1 VRAYVRCLN
10 ALSATGLLSWSL
22 SARALT
28 ACPEGTRERP
38 LIAWATLIGFVAVAS
53 FVASIVARRGL
64 RASTTGAKVAGIA
77 GGIAAWL
84 LIVTAGA
91 AVGLYLLLNCY

>member
-1 VRAYVRCLN
+1 VRAHIRFLSN
-10 ALSATGLLSWSL
+10 LSAAALLGWSL
-22 SARALT
+22 SAWALT

-53 FVASIVARRGL
+53 FVATIVARRGL
-64 RASTTGAKVAGIA
+64 RASTVGLRVAGVA

-84 LIVTAGA
+84 LIMTVGA
-91 AVGLYLLLNCY
+91 AAMLYLIMNCY

>member
-1 VRAYVRCLN
+1 MRAHIRFIS
-10 ALSATGLLSWSL
+10 ALSATALSGWSL
-22 SARALT
+22 SASALT

-53 FVASIVARRGL
+53 FVATIVARRGF
-64 RASTTGAKVAGIA
+64 RASTLGLKVAGIA

-84 LIVTAGA
+84 LIMTVGA
-91 AVGLYLLLNCY
+91 AAMLYLMLNCY